1 MMRKGLLF
9 RLVRWSRA
17 VRIFFGGYTKM
28 EEKHYMYDL
37 PQLLHVDDIRKA
49 LIPLCF
55 QYNAFSSTYKKQIWT
70 CRRLDPDGV
79 HQYHLRFYLLDGIK
93 GIMKVSG
100 HWEIDPLISPS
111 QHLAGQDLRALTEEE
126 KDEIWNALMLGSR

>member
-1 MMRKGLLF
+1 MGKGLLF
-9 RLVRWSRA
+9 RLVKWSRA

-37 PQLLHVDDIRKA
+37 PRLVATVDIRKA

-70 CRRLDPDGV
+70 CRRLDSDGV
-79 HQYHLRFYLLDGIK
+79 HQYHLRFYSYDSI
-93 GIMKVSG
+93 IRVSG

-111 QHLAGQDLRALTEEE
+111 QHLAGRDLRPLTKEEQGE
-126 KDEIWNALMLGSR
+126 VWNALVKGKSSP

>member
-1 MMRKGLLF
+1 
-9 RLVRWSRA
+9 
-17 VRIFFGGYTKM
+17 
-28 EEKHYMYDL
+28 MYDL
-37 PQLLHVDDIRKA
+37 PKLVTVTNIRKA

-70 CRRLDPDGV
+70 CRRLDKDGA
-79 HQYHLRFYLLDGIK
+79 HQYHLRFYYVDGSI
-93 GIMKVSG
+93 KVSG

-126 KDEIWNALMLGSR
+126 KGEIWEALVGQGEGTQDC